1 MEGHSYQFRPT
12 TWKYSMIKHNT
23 AQSRIITDN
32 RDLPSKFSPARNV
45 DLVATNT
52 SKSLV
57 RSKIMS
63 RSHDEIALKDLKDS
77 SVSREKRIQKK
88 QTIESIV
95 YVSNN
100 FKPVESEENLNLKMD
115 SPLKHNQQR
124 KSSAAFQNFDFVK
137 DIKIEFLRFK

>member
-1 MEGHSYQFRPT
+1 
-12 TWKYSMIKHNT
+12 
-23 AQSRIITDN
+23 
-32 RDLPSKFSPARNV
+32 
-45 DLVATNT
+45 
-52 SKSLV
+52 
-57 RSKIMS
+57 MS

-115 SPLKHNQQR
+115 SPLKHN
-124 KSSAAFQNFDFVK
+124 
-137 DIKIEFLRFK
+137 